1 MNDTLTF
8 LLYLLIMALVTYLLR
23 IIPLLFITKSFKSK
37 FMRSIIYYT
46 PYCVLAAMS
55 IPAMLYV
62 TPNLIT
68 GIVATVT
75 AIAVALVTRNL
86 IAVASLSA
94 ISILIM
100 ELLIVPLFS
109 IYGFFAKGLRHLGVT
124 K

>member
-8 LLYLLIMALVTYLLR
+8 LLYLLVMALVTYLLR
-23 IIPLLFITKSFKSK
+23 IIPLLFIRKSFKSK

-100 ELLIVPLFS
+100 ELLIIPLF
-109 IYGFFAKGLRHLGVT
+109 
-124 K
+124 